1 MVEDTIMN
9 TCQGIGVGHGVEG
22 EGLVSGAVLET
33 FWDMA
38 TAEML
43 SVLRTNC
50 VSVSSA
56 MKCLLLLLALLVVL
70 MLVNTHIQKMLL
82 VFIILCPAINFLC
95 LCKYENVKLN
105 KKYM

>member
-1 MVEDTIMN
+1 MSVCVDACVFPIGACRYFVVEDTIMN

-50 VSVSSA
+50 VSV
-56 MKCLLLLLALLVVL
+56 
-70 MLVNTHIQKMLL
+70 
-82 VFIILCPAINFLC
+82 FLH
-95 LCKYENVKLN
+95 
-105 KKYM
+105 

>member
-1 MVEDTIMN
+1 MVEDTIMH

-22 EGLVSGAVLET
+22 EGLVSGVVLET

-50 VSVSSA
+50 VSVCCPPLNTSPHLPLTFACHANALEYIHKSSVCVHELMA
-56 MKCLLLLLALLVVL
+56 SHCFLVL
-70 MLVNTHIQKMLL
+70 EQ
-82 VFIILCPAINFLC
+82 P
-95 LCKYENVKLN
+95 
-105 KKYM
+105 